1 MDINLLPP
9 DFRNNKGENI
19 KDFTY
24 QNTGYKNTRLN
35 KRILNVDSGTL
46 TFTDATIYS
55 PYSLTLQEKFK
66 IDKKSDIYLDSFT
79 TFNSLINTDANNI
92 GFLLSIDEFNNNN
105 SFSNTPNIHNKIFIP
120 NDATALK
127 KTVTHKGKKLNYIG
141 TINPIEIT
149 ELNITLTTLNAITT
163 DIFPTGQS
171 RFLMELIFIENE

>member
-9 DFRNNKGENI
+9 DFRNNKGGSI

-35 KRILNVDSGTL
+35 KRILNVDSGELLIT
-46 TFTDATIYS
+46 TNP
-55 PYSLTLQEKFK
+55 PYKLTLQEKFK

-79 TFNSLINTDANNI
+79 TFNSLANTTVDHI

-105 SFSNTPNIHNKIFIP
+105 SFSNTPSIHNKIFIP
-120 NDATALK
+120 NDATDTG

-149 ELNITLTTLNAITT
+149 ELNITLTTLDATT
-163 DIFPTGQS
+163 DIFNTANNS

>member
-35 KRILNVDSGTL
+35 KRILNVDSGILNETPL
-46 TFTDATIYS
+46 
-55 PYSLTLQEKFK
+55 PYKLTLQEKFK

-79 TFNSLINTDANNI
+79 TFNSLANNDSNKI

-120 NDATALK
+120 NDATTDGL
-127 KTVTHKGKKLNYIG
+127 TVTHKGKKLNYIG

>member
-9 DFRNNKGENI
+9 DFRNNKGESI

-35 KRILNVDSGTL
+35 KRILNVDSGPL
-46 TFTDATIYS
+46 NSGTINS
-55 PYSLTLQEKFK
+55 PYKLTLQEKFK

-120 NDATALK
+120 NDATATTI
-127 KTVTHKGKKLNYIG
+127 TVTHKGKKLNYIG

-149 ELNITLTTLNAITT
+149 ELNMTLTPLGGEDT
-163 DIFPTGQS
+163 IFDEVFGSS
-171 RFLMELIFIENE
+171 RFLMELIFIETNE

>member
-9 DFRNNKGENI
+9 DFRNNKGESI

-35 KRILNVDSGTL
+35 KRILNVDSGILNETPL
-46 TFTDATIYS
+46 
-55 PYSLTLQEKFK
+55 PYKLTLQEKFK
-66 IDKKSDIYLDSFT
+66 IDAKTDIYLDSFT
-79 TFNSLINTDANNI
+79 TFNSLANTNEVRI

-120 NDATALK
+120 NDATATTI
-127 KTVTHKGKKLNYIG
+127 TVTHKGKKLNYIG

-149 ELNITLTTLNAITT
+149 ELNMTLTPLGEAAH
-163 DIFPTGQS
+163 IFDVDLESSS
-171 RFLMELIFIENE
+171 RFLMELIFIETNE

>member
-9 DFRNNKGENI
+9 DFRNNKGESI

-35 KRILNVDSGTL
+35 KRILNVDSGPL
-46 TFTDATIYS
+46 NSGTINS
-55 PYSLTLQEKFK
+55 PYKLTLQEKFK

-120 NDATALK
+120 NDATALGL
-127 KTVTHKGKKLNYIG
+127 TVTHKGKKLNYIG

-163 DIFPTGQS
+163 DIFPTTGQS

>member
-35 KRILNVDSGTL
+35 KRILNVDSGL
-46 TFTDATIYS
+46 LNVNAYPL
-55 PYSLTLQEKFK
+55 PYTYKLTLQEKFK

-79 TFNSLINTDANNI
+79 TFNSLANTDTNTI

-105 SFSNTPNIHNKIFIP
+105 SFSNTLQIHNKIFIP
-120 NDATALK
+120 NDATATGI
-127 KTVTHKGKKLNYIG
+127 TVTHKGKKLNYIG

-149 ELNITLTTLNAITT
+149 ELNITLTTLDATT
-163 DIFPTGQS
+163 VIFDAGNS

>member
-9 DFRNNKGENI
+9 DFRNNKGESI

-35 KRILNVDSGTL
+35 KRILNVDSGSL
-46 TFTDATIYS
+46 ADTINP
-55 PYSLTLQEKFK
+55 PYSLTLQEIFR

-79 TFNSLINTDANNI
+79 TFNSLANSGVDNI

-105 SFSNTPNIHNKIFIP
+105 SFSNTSSIHNKIFIP
-120 NDATALK
+120 NDATDTG

-149 ELNITLTTLNAITT
+149 KLNITLTTLNATT
-163 DIFPTGQS
+163 DIFHTSGPA